1 MSDIVNENV
10 IEFLRNQDTATV
22 TFCQPRFVNKVK
34 ALAKHYPEE
43 VKITAENEDGSLV
56 AHIPTRW
63 ICLKAPRQMTEE
75 ERQILSDRARKNFGR
90 VTDDCIHEE
99 N

>member
-22 TFCQPRFVNKVK
+22 TFCQPRFANKVRT
-34 ALAKHYPEE
+34 LAKQYPEE

-63 ICLKAPRQMTEE
+63 ICLKAPRQLSEE
-75 ERQILSDRARKNFGR
+75 ERRVLSDRAKKNFGR
-90 VTDDCIHEE
+90 VSDEDQG
-99 N
+99 

>member
-22 TFCQPRFVNKVK
+22 TFCQGRFVSKVRT
-34 ALAKHYPEE
+34 LAKRYPEE
-43 VKITAENEDGSLV
+43 VKITAENSDGSLV

-63 ICLKAPRQMTEE
+63 ICIKAPRQLSEE
-75 ERQILSDRARKNFGR
+75 ERQALSDRAKKNFGR
-90 VTDDCIHEE
+90 GSDDNPGEE

>member
-1 MSDIVNENV
+1 MSDMNENV
-10 IEFLRNQDTATV
+10 IEFLRNQDVATV

-34 ALAKHYPEE
+34 ALAIDYPEE

-56 AHIPTRW
+56 AHVPTRW
-63 ICLKAPRQMTEE
+63 ICLKAPRQLTEE
-75 ERQILSDRARKNFGR
+75 ERQALSDRAKKNFGR
-90 VTDDCIHEE
+90 VTDDNSDEK

>member
-22 TFCQPRFVNKVK
+22 TFCQPRFANKVR
-34 ALAKHYPEE
+34 ALAKQYPEE
-43 VKITAENEDGSLV
+43 VKITAENSDGSLV

-63 ICLKAPRQMTEE
+63 ICLKAPRQLSEE
-75 ERQILSDRARKNFGR
+75 ERQVLSDRAKKNFGR
-90 VTDDCIHEE
+90 VSDEDQG
-99 N
+99 

>member
-1 MSDIVNENV
+1 MSDMNENV
-10 IEFLRNQDTATV
+10 IEFLRNQDVATV

-63 ICLKAPRQMTEE
+63 IYLKAPRQLTEE
-75 ERQILSDRARKNFGR
+75 ERQALSDRAKKNFGR
-90 VTDDCIHEE
+90 GLDDNFGEE